1 MASTLSVQKIQGL
14 ATAADP
20 TTVEIAS
27 GHKITGAA
35 GSIVA
40 TGGIIQVVQGI
51 YESQASST
59 SSSYVDTGL
68 SVTITPKFSTSK
80 VLVTVDMMFSH
91 APGYSGSNVRLV
103 RDSTVIYYGAGTG
116 HQSIHCGLVDGSQ
129 DWPCY
134 RISAVYLDSPATAS
148 ATVYKVQYQ
157 GQQSQYVGIN
167 RTQRVSATYDTAG
180 ASTITVMEVAQ

>member
-1 MASTLSVQKIQGL
+1 MSTLTVQNIQGSSSSSN
-14 ATAADP
+14 TIS
-20 TTVEIAS
+20 IAS

-35 GSIVA
+35 GSIVP

-116 HQSIHCGLVDGSQ
+116 HQSINSGLITSS

-134 RISAVYLDSPATAS
+134 RLSAVYLDSPATAS

-167 RTQRVSATYDTAG
+167 RTQRVNATYDTAG